1 MIVAFTPPLAIVC
14 LFITRLST
22 IDWQNSGLFVRIYL
36 GKPGHISG
44 LVRWATLIDMPRI
57 DASGTATQVDTTGS
71 LRLSIPDIGDGA
83 DLWRLAGAAQSLD
96 VNSRY
101 SYLLWCRDFAAT
113 SVIARDGERLAGFI
127 TGYLRPTRPDTLFIW
142 QVAVSPT
149 HRRQGLARRM
159 LDHLVDR
166 LIPQGVDLVEATVTP
181 GNLPST
187 RLFTSFAQARGVELA
202 RDELF
207 SEEMLGDGHEAENRF
222 LIGPLTGRT

>member
-1 MIVAFTPPLAIVC
+1 
-14 LFITRLST
+14 
-22 IDWQNSGLFVRIYL
+22 
-36 GKPGHISG
+36 
-44 LVRWATLIDMPRI
+44 MPRS
-57 DASGTATQVDTTGS
+57 DASGTVTQVDSTGS
-71 LRLSIPDIGDGA
+71 LQLSAPDVNDGA

-113 SVIARDGERLAGFI
+113 SVVAKDGNVLAGFI
-127 TGYLRPTRPDTLFIW
+127 TGYRRPALPETLFIW

-166 LIPQGVDLVEATVTP
+166 LTPHGVEHLEATVTP
-181 GNLPST
+181 YNLPST
-187 RLFTSFAQARGVELA
+187 RLFTSFAEAREAELK

-207 SEEMLGDGHEAENRF
+207 SEEMLGDGHEPEIRF
-222 LIGPLTGRT
+222 LIGPLSDRS

>member
-1 MIVAFTPPLAIVC
+1 
-14 LFITRLST
+14 
-22 IDWQNSGLFVRIYL
+22 
-36 GKPGHISG
+36 
-44 LVRWATLIDMPRI
+44 MPRS
-57 DASGTATQVDTTGS
+57 DASGTVNQVDTTGS
-71 LRLSIPDIGDGA
+71 LKLSAPDIGDGA

-113 SVIARDGERLAGFI
+113 SVIARDEDQLAGFI
-127 TGYLRPTRPDTLFIW
+127 TGYRRPALPETLFIW

-166 LIPQGVDLVEATVTP
+166 LTPHGVDHVEATVTP

-187 RLFTSFAQARGVELA
+187 RLFTSFADARKVELK

-207 SEEMLGDGHEAENRF
+207 SEEMLGDGHEAEIRF
-222 LIGPLTGRT
+222 LIGPLTDRT